1 MFLFGNSE
9 QRLSFGNRSDVTG
22 KQKPA
27 SSYSVPWPTVLE
39 VLEEQ
44 TRLLSTGCLSARHLE
59 NSVIA
64 NVLSDTWQEQKFML
78 SHRDVRVAPYCSIT

>member
-9 QRLSFGNRSDVTG
+9 QRLSFDNRSNVTSKRVTS

-27 SSYSVPWPTVLE
+27 SPYSVPWPTVLE

-44 TRLLSTGCLSARHLE
+44 DTASVHLG
-59 NSVIA
+59 A
-64 NVLSDTWQEQKFML
+64 
-78 SHRDVRVAPYCSIT
+78 